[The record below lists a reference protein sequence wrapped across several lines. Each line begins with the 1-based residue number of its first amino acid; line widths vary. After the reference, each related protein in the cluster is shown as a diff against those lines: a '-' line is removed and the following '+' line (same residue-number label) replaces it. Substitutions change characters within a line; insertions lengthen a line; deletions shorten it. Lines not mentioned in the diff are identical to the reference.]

1 MLPFLN
7 VVKADFEAVNQLIVD
22 ELGSD
27 VELIENIGSYLIDAG
42 GKRLRPIVALL
53 GAKACGY
60 RDDKQGNKHLLLA
73 AVVEFIHTA
82 TLLHDDVVD
91 TSELRRGRY
100 TANVEFGNAA
110 SVLVGDFLYSRA
122 FQLMV
127 RIGDIEVMKVLADAT
142 NTISEG
148 EVQQLINTGNPAIT
162 EQEYQQ
168 VIRKKTAELFEAA
181 GRTSAL
187 LAGANNGE
195 VSALQQY
202 GHHIGMAFQLVD
214 DALDYSGDSA
224 QLGKNVGDDL
234 AEGKATLPLIYAM
247 NTTTNIEDAQLI
259 RSAIVSKGSGDLQK
273 ILAVVHDTGALDY
286 TLACARRQTDSALA
300 AAGKLPATPARD
312 ALVTLAEF
320 AVDRDI

>member
-1 MLPFLN
+1 MLPFLTI
-7 VVKADFEAVNQLIVD
+7 VKPDFDAVNQLIVE

-60 RDDKQGNKHLLLA
+60 QGNQHLLLA

-91 TSELRRGRY
+91 TSELRRGRQ

-127 RIGDIEVMKVLADAT
+127 RIGNIEVMNVLADTT

-148 EVQQLINTGNPAIT
+148 EVQQLINTGNPAIS
-162 EQEYQQ
+162 EQEYEH

-187 LAGANNGE
+187 LSGASNGE
-195 VSALQQY
+195 VSALQHY
-202 GHHIGMAFQLVD
+202 GHHLGMAFQLVD
-214 DALDYSGDSA
+214 DALDYSGDST
-224 QLGKNVGDDL
+224 QLGKNIGDDL

-247 NTTTNIEDAQLI
+247 SVASIDDAQLI
-259 RSAIVSKGSGDLQK
+259 RSAIVSKGSTELQQ
-273 ILAVVHDTGALDY
+273 IQDVVRDTGALDY
-286 TLACARRQTDSALA
+286 TMDRARHQTSEALLAI
-300 AAGKLPATPARD
+300 GKLPATPERD
-312 ALVTLAEF
+312 ALVALAEF
-320 AVDRDI
+320 AIDREV

>member
-7 VVKADFEAVNQLIVD
+7 VVKADFDAVNQLIVD
-22 ELGSD
+22 ELSSD
-27 VELIENIGSYLIDAG
+27 VALIGDIGNHLINAG
-42 GKRLRPIVALL
+42 GKRLRPVVALL

-60 RDDKQGNKHLLLA
+60 GSDKHLLLA

-127 RIGDIEVMKVLADAT
+127 KIGNMRVMEVLADTT

-148 EVQQLINTGNPAIT
+148 EVQQLVNAGNPDIS
-162 EQEYQQ
+162 EQQYEQ
-168 VIRKKTAELFEAA
+168 VIDRKTAVLFEAA
-181 GRTSAL
+181 GRTSAI
-187 LAGANNGE
+187 LAGAKKHE
-195 VSALQQY
+195 TIALQRY
-202 GHHIGMAFQLVD
+202 GHHLGMAFQLVD
-214 DALDYSGDSA
+214 DALDYSGGSEK
-224 QLGKNVGDDL
+224 LGKNVGDDL

-247 NTTTNIEDAQLI
+247 RTANTTDSELI
-259 RSAIVSKGSGDLQK
+259 RSAILNKGSADLQQ
-273 ILAVVHDTGALDY
+273 ILTVVNQTEALDY
-286 TLACARRQTDSALA
+286 TLAKAREHTHHALA
-300 AAGKLPATPARD
+300 AIEELPPSNERE
-312 ALVTLAEF
+312 ALVKLAEF
-320 AVDRDI
+320 AVDRQY

>member
-7 VVKADFEAVNQLIVD
+7 VVKADFDAVNQLIVD
-22 ELGSD
+22 ELSSN
-27 VELIENIGSYLIDAG
+27 VALIGDIGNHLINAG

-53 GAKACGY
+53 GARACGY
-60 RDDKQGNKHLLLA
+60 DGDKHLLLA

-110 SVLVGDFLYSRA
+110 SVLVGDFIYSRA

-127 RIGDIEVMKVLADAT
+127 KIGDMSVMEVLADAT

-148 EVQQLINTGNPAIT
+148 EVQQLVNAGNPDIS
-162 EQEYQQ
+162 EQQYEQ
-168 VIRKKTAELFEAA
+168 VIDKKTAVLFEAA
-181 GRTSAL
+181 GRTSAI
-187 LAGANNGE
+187 LADAKEQE
-195 VSALQQY
+195 VKALQSY
-202 GHHIGMAFQLVD
+202 GRHLGMAFQLVD
-214 DALDYSGDSA
+214 DALDYSGGGE

-247 NTTTNIEDAQLI
+247 RTANTADSELI
-259 RSAIVSKGSGDLQK
+259 RSAILNKGSADLQQ
-273 ILAVVHDTGALDY
+273 ILTVIHQTEALDY
-286 TLACARRQTDSALA
+286 TLAKAREQTHH
-300 AAGKLPATPARD
+300 
-312 ALVTLAEF
+312 ALVTTEELPPSNEREALIKLAEF
-320 AVDRDI
+320 AVDRQY